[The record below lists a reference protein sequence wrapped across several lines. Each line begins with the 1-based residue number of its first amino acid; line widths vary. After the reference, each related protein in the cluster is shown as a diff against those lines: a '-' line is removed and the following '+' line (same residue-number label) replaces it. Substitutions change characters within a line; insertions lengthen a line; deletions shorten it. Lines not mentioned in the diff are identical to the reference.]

1 MTRTATQAE
10 QQVQPMLSP
19 RQIAA
24 RLGCSFDIV
33 LDFIH
38 RGELPAI
45 CISVNPLAQKR
56 RYRVTVADLDRFIA
70 ARSVQKPPSR
80 PRRRRTDYRRYV

>member
-1 MTRTATQAE
+1 MTDETTP
-10 QQVQPMLSP
+10 VQPMLSP
-19 RQIAA
+19 RQIAT

-56 RYRVTVADLDRFIA
+56 RYRVSIVDLERFIA
-70 ARSVQKPPSR
+70 ARSVQRPISR
-80 PRRRRTDYRRYV
+80 PRRRRADYRRYV